1 MNKVQTILYRGRR
14 VDVRVVSE
22 INATNLDGMDFI
34 LRDAAGNYY
43 FRRELYDEDSGY
55 YHALR
60 HKRQCHYRCY
70 VHRISLVAVILWQL
84 HLHTSCGVR
93 GEAAALL
100 RKEAA

>member
-1 MNKVQTILYRGRR
+1 MKKHEAVLYRGRH
-14 VDVRVVSE
+14 VPVEIVSE
-22 INATNLDGMDFI
+22 INTAYSDGMDFI
-34 LRDAAGNYY
+34 LRDAAGHYY

-60 HKRQCHYRCY
+60 NKRECHYRCY
-70 VHRISLVAVILWQL
+70 VHRISLVTVILWQL

-93 GEAAALL
+93 DEAAALL

>member
-1 MNKVQTILYRGRR
+1 MKKAETILYRGQR

-22 INATNLDGMDFI
+22 INSGHGDGMDFI
-34 LRDAAGNYY
+34 LRDAEGNYY

-60 HKRQCHYRCY
+60 HQQECHYRCY
-70 VHRISLVAVILWQL
+70 VHRISLVAVILWLLQL
-84 HLHTSCGVR
+84 HAAGGVR

>member
-14 VDVRVVSE
+14 VDVRAVSE
-22 INATNLDGMDFI
+22 INATYSDGMDFI
-34 LRDAAGNYY
+34 VRDAEGNYY

-60 HKRQCHYRCY
+60 HQQECHYRCY
-70 VHRISLVAVILWQL
+70 VHRISLAVVILWHL
-84 HLHTSCGVR
+84 NLHTSCGVR
-93 GEAAALL
+93 DEVAALL